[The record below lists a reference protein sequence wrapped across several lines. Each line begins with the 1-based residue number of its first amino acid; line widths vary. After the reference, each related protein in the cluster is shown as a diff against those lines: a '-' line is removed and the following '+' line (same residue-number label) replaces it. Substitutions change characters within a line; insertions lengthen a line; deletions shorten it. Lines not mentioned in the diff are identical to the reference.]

1 MSTTSSHQDPSA
13 HGARRHLSASA
24 SGLHHRNGAP
34 TRAAA
39 TAAYKLIIWATV
51 GFVVLALLNTA
62 MGR

>member
-13 HGARRHLSASA
+13 HGARRNLSASTP
-24 SGLHHRNGAP
+24 SLHHRTTAS
-34 TRAAA
+34 TRAAV
-39 TAAYKLIIWATV
+39 AAYKLVIWATV